1 MGLTGNQTWLKK
13 GLLREETI
21 CCKAQTKYRK
31 HRREGK
37 WKKEHREK
45 VDEEREWDRGKIQ
58 RKQLRAFK
66 NSWGK
71 NNPQIQ
77 EIQ

>member
-1 MGLTGNQTWLKK
+1 MSLTGNQTWLKK
-13 GLLREETI
+13 GLLRKETI

-45 VDEEREWDRGKIQ
+45 VDEEREWDRGKI
-58 RKQLRAFK
+58 
-66 NSWGK
+66 
-71 NNPQIQ
+71 
-77 EIQ
+77 